1 MVLPF
6 QGARLAFSCCDT
18 AIILYLPLPLG
29 KYSFVKFKL
38 VLRSWHSALFSGKT
52 ASFSSSGG
60 KRSADSHASH
70 GRRPVGT
77 NQMLT
82 TWRFIYFNVI
92 GNVNKSN
99 LKD

>member
-6 QGARLAFSCCDT
+6 QGARLVFSCCDT

-70 GRRPVGT
+70 GRRPGWHET
-77 NQMLT
+77 
-82 TWRFIYFNVI
+82 
-92 GNVNKSN
+92 NVNDVEVH
-99 LKD
+99 LF